1 MRFFSKPVKLWSCK
15 EESLPSTGI
24 LCNAHESS
32 SNFHYAVD
40 VLKSMIHSN
49 STEWDLVLVDYKV
62 SINEL
67 LMYVWIC
74 ALKGCHLGKVK
85 WNQPGILLLV
95 ISEEVLA
102 QSIKG

>member
-1 MRFFSKPVKLWSCK
+1 MCFFRKPTKLWSCK

-32 SNFHYAVD
+32 SDFHDAVD
-40 VLKSMIHSN
+40 MLKSMIHPN
-49 STEWDLVLVDYKV
+49 GTEWDLVFVDYKV
-62 SINEL
+62 SNNEL

-74 ALKGCHLGKVK
+74 ALKGCHLRKVK

-95 ISEEVLA
+95 IS
-102 QSIKG
+102 K